1 MTGGCRFHSELLS
14 SAVAFALEHHG
25 PQVRKIDGRT
35 PYVAHLFGVAL
46 ILQRAGCD
54 TETVAAG
61 LLHDVLED
69 TEVTYEE
76 LERSFGPRIAEIVRG
91 VTEDKRLPWEA
102 RKKLYVETVGQAGP
116 EVRAVCAADKINNL
130 TSIAQE
136 HTVRGEQ
143 VWTVFRRGREQQIG
157 FYEATLEAIG
167 SGWDD
172 PLLLEYRRAL
182 EQIKQLGGGSA

>member
-1 MTGGCRFHSELLS
+1 MNDGFEFHSELLS
-14 SAVAFALEHHG
+14 RAVTFVLEHHSQ
-25 PQVRKIDGRT
+25 QVRKIDKQT

-54 TETVAAG
+54 TDTVAAG

-76 LERSFGPRIAEIVRG
+76 LERFFGARIAAIVQG

-102 RKKLYVETVGQAGP
+102 RKQLYVETVGKASG

-130 TSIAQE
+130 TSITLEQQ
-136 HTVRGEQ
+136 VRGEQ
-143 VWTVFRRGREQQIG
+143 VWSVFRRGREAQIG

-167 SGWDD
+167 SGWSH
-172 PLLLEYRRAL
+172 PLLAEYRKAL
-182 EQIKQLGGGSA
+182 DQVKQLRGPA